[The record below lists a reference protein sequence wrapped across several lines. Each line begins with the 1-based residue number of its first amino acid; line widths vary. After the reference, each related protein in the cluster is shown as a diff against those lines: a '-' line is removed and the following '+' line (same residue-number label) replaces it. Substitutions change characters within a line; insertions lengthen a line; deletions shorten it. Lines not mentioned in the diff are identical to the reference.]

1 MSSIEAARIGF
12 RPVTADDYPL
22 LERWLTAPHWREWWG
37 EPETELGYIRD
48 MVEGRDTT
56 RPFVFLL
63 DKEPAG
69 YIQVWTIAD
78 HLEEPWLSKAPWM
91 SRVPAESVGVDIGIG
106 EAAKL
111 SRGLGSTVVRLFA
124 ERLTAEGHGTI
135 LIDPDA
141 ANLRA
146 IRAYEKAGFRK
157 LIVSR
162 ESSGDSETLI
172 MKFARDGVQDE
183 SRGQND

>member
-1 MSSIEAARIGF
+1 MSLIETGRIGF
-12 RPVTADDYPL
+12 RPVSADDYPL
-22 LERWLTAPHWREWWG
+22 LEVWLNTPHWREWWG
-37 EPETELGYIRD
+37 KPATELGYIRD

-63 DKEPAG
+63 DEEPAG

-78 HLEEPWLSKAPWM
+78 HLEEPWLSEAPWM
-91 SRVPAESVGVDIGIG
+91 TEVPADSVGVDIGIG
-106 EAAKL
+106 EATQL

-124 ERLTAEGHGTI
+124 ERLRAEGHETI
-135 LIDPDA
+135 LIDPESR
-141 ANLRA
+141 NLRA

-162 ESSGDSETLI
+162 ESSGNGETLI
-172 MKFARDGVQDE
+172 MTFAPSGATDE
-183 SRGQND
+183 SGMTE